1 MQNPFIF
8 PPHTCRFPLIFLHN
22 FYFYFKN
29 NVLYGNLFDQIIY
42 ANFYKNSLF
51 HLMLLIRG
59 NNVECK
65 SKRMI
70 LVHVFIYLGVRKKVK
85 CNQRRKYSYIWVPS
99 YKITHFIF
107 SLYCVVV
114 QHNNKLRTI
123 ENKQERNGVGVR
135 CKNAELCLIDNTDE
149 KHLKQSMVQTYP

>member
-1 MQNPFIF
+1 MQIE
-8 PPHTCRFPLIFLHN
+8 
-22 FYFYFKN
+22 K
-29 NVLYGNLFDQIIY
+29 
-42 ANFYKNSLF
+42 
-51 HLMLLIRG
+51 
-59 NNVECK
+59 
-65 SKRMI
+65 MI
-70 LVHVFIYLGVRKKVK
+70 LVHVFIYLGVKEKVK
-85 CNQRRKYSYIWVPS
+85 RNQRRKYPYIWLPS

-149 KHLKQSMVQTYP
+149 KHLKQRLVQTYHWTLTKNEFKVYYHLAFTCSLRSIDLPKLVNTISYEMHN

>member
-1 MQNPFIF
+1 
-8 PPHTCRFPLIFLHN
+8 
-22 FYFYFKN
+22 
-29 NVLYGNLFDQIIY
+29 
-42 ANFYKNSLF
+42 
-51 HLMLLIRG
+51 
-59 NNVECK
+59 
-65 SKRMI
+65 MI

-85 CNQRRKYSYIWVPS
+85 CNQQRKYSYIWVPS

-123 ENKQERNGVGVR
+123 ENKQERNSVGVR

-149 KHLKQSMVQTYP
+149 KHLKQSLVQTYPWTLTKNEFKVYYHLTFTCSLRNIHVLKLVNTIITLTCKQTFIL